1 MFDVVNELTRITH
14 AASLESSLEKQV
26 NIIVDEVS
34 RCLDIDVCS
43 LYRLDSHGDME
54 LLASHGL
61 SVNRPLKIPK
71 GEGLVGLVVKN
82 RHTINVDNGT
92 EHPAYFHVN
101 DISEE
106 NFLSFCGAPMICNGE
121 TIGVL
126 VAQSQQAVK
135 LDDKQE
141 AFFTTIASH
150 IALIVKHLPKK
161 LTQAKKLSSLKGI
174 AASEGV
180 SMGNPILCSQKRL
193 ADVALSY
200 QDEIDAELA
209 RLAQLIK
216 DVAKELDR
224 EIELLGESISSE
236 IRDMFDAYKM
246 LLFDQTFHDKVSAGI
261 KQKLSLPSA
270 LKQAV
275 QHFSDLFMQMDND
288 YLRARA
294 EDIWH
299 IGNKIYHAYNGSGA
313 QDMVISG
320 GEDIILIGHEI
331 SVSDVAAYQSKHLKG
346 IVCAGGARLSHTA
359 IIANALGIPAVM
371 GVEGLLEFS
380 DAKTLIVDGTEG
392 IVHFNPSKLVL
403 GEYKDL
409 IERQAELEKS
419 LGQLKNELA
428 TTENGKRIQLFAN
441 SGLISDLSPG
451 IRHGAEGVGLYRT
464 EIAFMMRDSFP
475 TEDEQFELYQS
486 VFSKYPDKPVYM
498 RTLDIGGDK
507 QLPYFPIEGEDNPA
521 MGWRGVRFTLDNTNI
536 LMTQLRAML
545 KAASISSDLKIIVP
559 MVSSIEELV
568 EFEGILSEAINQLTE
583 EGVTTRRPEIGVMIE
598 VPAAISQLKF
608 WLPYIDFVSIGTND
622 LSQYVLAL
630 DRNNPKVASRFD
642 LVHPAVINEVYRAV
656 SEAKKLK
663 LPICVCGEMA
673 SDPIALLLL
682 IAMGVEKFS
691 VSSSK
696 IPRMKALIKQVD
708 EACLNVFLDQCL
720 EQSSAPKIKRLGQSF
735 IDKLSIIK

>member
-1 MFDVVNELTRITH
+1 MIDVISELTRITH

-26 NIIVDEVS
+26 NTIVDEVS

-43 LYRLDSHGDME
+43 LYRLDPQGDME

-61 SVNRPLKIPK
+61 SVERPLKIPK
-71 GEGLVGLVVKN
+71 GEGLVGLVVNN
-82 RHTINVDNGT
+82 RHTINIDNGA

-126 VAQSQQAVK
+126 VAQSQQAIK

-141 AFFTTIASH
+141 AFFSTIASH
-150 IALIVKHLPKK
+150 IALIVRHLPQK
-161 LTQAKKLSSLKGI
+161 LTHSKKLSYLKGI
-174 AASEGV
+174 PASEGV
-180 SMGNPILCSQKRL
+180 SIGCPVLCRQKRL
-193 ADVALSY
+193 VDVALSY
-200 QDEIDAELA
+200 QENVSDELSTLE
-209 RLAQLIK
+209 RLIK
-216 DVAKELDR
+216 GVAKELDR
-224 EIELLGESISSE
+224 EIDLLGESVSE
-236 IRDMFDAYKM
+236 EIKDMFDAYKM
-246 LLFDQTFHDKVSAGI
+246 LLFDQTFYDKVSSGI
-261 KQKLSLPSA
+261 KKKLSLPSA

-275 QHFSDLFMQMDND
+275 QHFSDLFAQMDND

-299 IGNKIYHAYNGSGA
+299 IGNKIYHAYDGNDSRHTLDNSHA
-313 QDMVISG
+313 
-320 GEDIILIGHEI
+320 DIILIGHDI
-331 SVSDVAAYQSKHLKG
+331 SVSDVAAYQGKRLKG
-346 IVCAGGARLSHTA
+346 IVCVSGARLSHTA

-371 GVEGLLEFS
+371 GAESLLEFS

-392 IVHFNPSKLVL
+392 VVHFDPSKLIL
-403 GEYKDL
+403 KEYTCL
-409 IERQAELEKS
+409 IERQAEIAKS
-419 LGQLKNELA
+419 LGLLKKELA
-428 TTENGKRIQLFAN
+428 ATQDGTRIHLYAN

-451 IRHGAEGVGLYRT
+451 IKHGAEGIGLYRT

-475 TEDEQFELYQS
+475 TEDEQLELYQS
-486 VFSKYPDKPVYM
+486 VFSRYPDKPVYM

-507 QLPYFPIEGEDNPA
+507 QLPYFPIDGEENPA

-545 KAASISSDLKIIVP
+545 KAAAISADLKIIIP
-559 MVSSIEELV
+559 MVSSIEELI

-583 EGVTTRRPEIGVMIE
+583 EGITTRRPEIGIMIE

-630 DRNNPKVASRFD
+630 DRNNPKVASRFE
-642 LVHPAVINEVYRAV
+642 LVHPAVISEVYRAV
-656 SEAKKLK
+656 RAAKKLK

-682 IAMGVEKFS
+682 VAMGVDKLS

-696 IPRMKALIKQVD
+696 IPKMKALIKEIDVGG
-708 EACLNVFLDQCL
+708 LNTLLNQCL
-720 EQSSAPKIKRLGQSF
+720 EQSSASKIKRLGQSF
-735 IDKLSIIK
+735 IDKLTIIS